1 MKPSDRFWRCLIVA
15 AAICLS
21 LTAQGKAPSQMDL
34 LDDRRSMRVGDY
46 LVYQVLEE
54 REPPQIVFVNDR
66 GRVDL
71 PLIDEIEAAG
81 KTPRQLAFLI
91 KEELERTFFHRATVL
106 VQFQH
111 GQNSRGRINL
121 VGRVARPGPVNIPAD
136 EVLTV
141 SAAITRA
148 GSILPGADLS
158 RVELVRDN
166 AENSG
171 EEERLIVDVRDVLE
185 FGNLAADVIVRP
197 NDIIIVPESRSAG
210 GRFYV
215 TGMVNREGV
224 YTLPASGEKL
234 TVSEAILNAGGFR
247 QYASKDAVQV
257 VRADPE
263 LPDAQRKL
271 RVNVEAI
278 LRGREVETD
287 VEVRP
292 GDIIHVREVFFSW

>member
-1 MKPSDRFWRCLIVA
+1 MKPLDRFWRCLIVA
-15 AAICLS
+15 VATCLS

-34 LDDRRSMRVGDY
+34 LDDRRMMRVGDY
-46 LVYQVLEE
+46 LIYQVLEE
-54 REPPQIVFVNDR
+54 REPPQVVFVNDR

-71 PLIDEIEAAG
+71 PLIDEMDAAG
-81 KTPRQLAFLI
+81 KTPRQLAYLI
-91 KEELERTFFHRATVL
+91 KEELEQTFFHRATVL

-136 EVLTV
+136 EILTV

-166 AENSG
+166 AENAE
-171 EEERLIVDVRDVLE
+171 EEERIIVDVRDVLE

-197 NDIIIVPESRSAG
+197 NDIIIVPESLSAG

-224 YTLPASGEKL
+224 YSLPANGEKL

-257 VRADPE
+257 VRSDPE
-263 LPDAQRKL
+263 LPDSERKL

-287 VEVRP
+287 VAVRP

>member
-1 MKPSDRFWRCLIVA
+1 LSTISPAANTSCMKPLDRFWRCLIVA
-15 AAICLS
+15 VATCLS

-34 LDDRRSMRVGDY
+34 LDDRRMMRVGDY
-46 LVYQVLEE
+46 LIYQVLEE
-54 REPPQIVFVNDR
+54 REPPQVVFVNDR

-71 PLIDEIEAAG
+71 PLIDEMDAAG
-81 KTPRQLAFLI
+81 KTPRQLAYLI
-91 KEELERTFFHRATVL
+91 KEELEQTFFH
-106 VQFQH
+106 QH

-136 EVLTV
+136 EILTV

-166 AENSG
+166 AENAE
-171 EEERLIVDVRDVLE
+171 EEERIIVDVRDVLE

-197 NDIIIVPESRSAG
+197 NDIIIVPESLSAG

-224 YTLPASGEKL
+224 YSLPASICLQGRGSSRSVGSGI
-234 TVSEAILNAGGFR
+234 TGFGAQTAGQCRG
-247 QYASKDAVQV
+247 
-257 VRADPE
+257 DPAGKGSG
-263 LPDAQRKL
+263 D
-271 RVNVEAI
+271 
-278 LRGREVETD
+278 GR
-287 VEVRP
+287 RSAA
-292 GDIIHVREVFFSW
+292 G